1 MKFKN
6 WVSITLLIINAAFII
21 MYFAEPIIINISGLI
36 GSATC
41 TYLLTRYAKFCE
53 YERRTK

>member
-21 MYFAEPIIINISGLI
+21 MYFAEPIIFNISGLI